1 MTTAPAA
8 SGLTTAAV
16 RAIAA
21 LGNVQ
26 SGRADQIAD
35 RLAEAIRLGLLAP
48 GERLPAEAVLS
59 DQLGVATLTL
69 REALAILRDRG
80 LVVTRRGR
88 AGGSFVARPSSGALS
103 RSGLASLTV
112 RQLRELGDRRQ
123 AVLGTS
129 AALAAR
135 RAARLEIAALRRRVD
150 RLASATTPGERR
162 RADSEFGIEVAAAAQ
177 APRLTQG
184 EANLRAELGD
194 LVWVLLSDD
203 EHAEA
208 VATRQALVDA
218 VADGQPDR
226 ARQLAEQH
234 IAHETELLMQ
244 WRIDLYRSEGEH
256 LASADRIWSAL
267 ADDVERILAALR
279 ATAAEYQASVTGSAD
294 DYTLADLAAL
304 RPRIHATLAEFSDLA
319 VGTGIVTAPGVVA
332 DAPYWLEW
340 WWRQVDGTPEAL
352 RVNLDPSGPDFFDYT
367 TEEWFDVPIR
377 GRREHVAGPYVD
389 YACTNQYTYTLSVP
403 VYDGDRPLGIAA
415 MDVLSDNVERRI
427 MPALCAGPAP
437 LALLNASG
445 RVIAASRAEPAPG
458 AQLARRRGRAVAR
471 SAALARLCDLTGW
484 TLVTLPRATRQR
496 PD

>member
-26 SGRADQIAD
+26 SGRSDQIAD

-129 AALAAR
+129 ASLAAH
-135 RAARLEIAALRRRVD
+135 RATRLEIAALRRRVD
-150 RLASATTPGERR
+150 RLATATTPGERR

-177 APRLTQG
+177 APRLSQG

-194 LVWVLLSDD
+194 LVWVLLGDD
-203 EHAEA
+203 ELAEA
-208 VATRQALVDA
+208 VTARQALVDA

-244 WRIDLYRSEGEH
+244 WRVDLYRSEGEH
-256 LASADRIWSAL
+256 VDADRIWSAL

-279 ATAAEYQASVTGSAD
+279 ATAAAYRASVTGSAD
-294 DYTLADLAAL
+294 GYTLADLAAL
-304 RPRIHATLAEFSDLA
+304 RPRIHATLEDFSDLA
-319 VGTGIVTAPGVVA
+319 VGTGIVTAPGLVD

-367 TEEWFDVPIR
+367 AEEWFDVPIR
-377 GRREHVAGPYVD
+377 ARREHVAGPYVD
-389 YACTNQYTYTLSVP
+389 YACTNQYTFTLSVP
-403 VYDGDRPLGIAA
+403 VHDGDRPLGIAA
-415 MDVLSDNVERRI
+415 MDVLSDHVERRI

-437 LALLNASG
+437 LALLNANG

-458 AQLARRRGRAVAR
+458 ARLARRRGRAVAR
-471 SAALARLCDLTGW
+471 SVALARLCDLTGW

-496 PD
+496 PS

>member
-16 RAIAA
+16 RAIQAF
-21 LGNVQ
+21 GNVS

-48 GERLPAEAVLS
+48 GERLPAEAALS

-88 AGGSFVARPSSGALS
+88 AGGSFVARPSSGALT
-103 RSGLASLTV
+103 RSGLATLTV
-112 RQLRELGDRRQ
+112 RELRELGDLRQ
-123 AVLGTS
+123 AVLGTT
-129 AALAAR
+129 AELAAR
-135 RAARLEIAALRRRVD
+135 RATRLEITALRRRVD
-150 RLASATTPGERR
+150 RLAAATTPGERR
-162 RADSEFGIEVAAAAQ
+162 RADSEFGIEMAAAAQ

-184 EANLRAELGD
+184 EANLRVELGD
-194 LVWVLLSDD
+194 LVWVLLSDT
-203 EHAEA
+203 EQAEA
-208 VATRQALVDA
+208 VAARRSLVDA

-244 WRIDLYRSEGEH
+244 WRVDLYRTESVDV
-256 LASADRIWSAL
+256 DRIWSAL
-267 ADDVERILAALR
+267 ADDIERVLAALR
-279 ATAAEYQASVTGSAD
+279 ETAAAYRASVVGR
-294 DYTLADLAAL
+294 YTLVDLAAL
-304 RPRIHATLAEFSDLA
+304 RPRIHATLHAFGDLA

-340 WWRQVDGTPEAL
+340 WWQQRDGTPEAL
-352 RVNLDPSGPDFFDYT
+352 RVNLDPNDPDFFDYT
-367 TEEWFDVPIR
+367 TEEWFDVPVG
-377 GRREHVAGPYVD
+377 GRREHIAGPYVD
-389 YACTNQYTYTLSVP
+389 YACTNQYTFTVSVP
-403 VYDGDRPLGIAA
+403 VFDGSRPLGIAA
-415 MDVLSDNVERRI
+415 MDVLSDHVERRI

-437 LALLNASG
+437 QVLLNANG

-458 AQLARRRGRAVAR
+458 ARLSGRRGRATAR
-471 SAALARLCDLTGW
+471 SDALARLCALTGW
-484 TLVTLPRATRQR
+484 TVVTLPRAARAR
-496 PD
+496 VSG